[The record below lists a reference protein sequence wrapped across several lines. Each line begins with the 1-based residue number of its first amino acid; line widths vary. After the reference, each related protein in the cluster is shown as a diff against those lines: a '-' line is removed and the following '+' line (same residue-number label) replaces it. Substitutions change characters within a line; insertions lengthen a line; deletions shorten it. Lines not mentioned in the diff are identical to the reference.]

1 MFLNRYVFLACTQL
15 AHSSQNTAD
24 MELVGS
30 TRVPDDFFNVLFS
43 NLIVFTPEISLTIAL
58 IVRVESAKYS
68 IVKSP
73 YLFNLQCGCQEHIVC
88 QDYICR
94 CTIP

>member
-58 IVRVESAKYS
+58 IVRDG
-68 IVKSP
+68 I
-73 YLFNLQCGCQEHIVC
+73 CQVQYC
-88 QDYICR
+88 
-94 CTIP
+94 